1 MNIILTSAT
10 KHLREHLKHPELA
23 YRLIHFD
30 DGELYVKVSSH
41 LDNQP
46 VCVIAATP
54 APGDSWLELFFVLD
68 ALQRQKA
75 QINLIMTYFGY
86 ARQDRAAEG
95 EALSAE
101 VLSKCITLFPLHSI
115 RIIHAHST
123 TLHTFLT
130 FEQCFPIQLI
140 CPITKQYDCIV
151 APDHGAHAFVQSVAS
166 TCNVEAVF
174 LTKER
179 LIKDNAHV
187 TTFDGNHNIHGKR
200 ALIIDDMI
208 STGRTIISA
217 SEMLKRHGA
226 SHVDVYATHGLFVGD
241 CYERILESSIGTVY
255 VTNSLNQIPRER
267 LHCIDLTPLLNTI
280 IASTAQ

>member
-10 KHLREHLKHPELA
+10 KHLREHLEQPELA

-30 DGELYVKVSSH
+30 DGELYIKTSTH
-41 LDNQP
+41 LENQP

-54 APGDSWLELFFVLD
+54 APGDSWLELFFILD

-101 VLSKCITLFPLHSI
+101 VLSKCITLFPLQSI

-130 FEQCFPIQLI
+130 FEQCFPTQLI
-140 CPITKQYDCIV
+140 CPITKQYDCVV
-151 APDHGAHAFVQSVAS
+151 APDHGARSFVQHVAHQ
-166 TCNVEAVF
+166 CNIQAVF
-174 LTKER
+174 LEKER
-179 LIKDNAHV
+179 LIKDEAQV
-187 TTFDGNHNIHGKR
+187 ITFDGTTDIHGKR
-200 ALIIDDMI
+200 VLIIDDMI

-226 SHVDVYATHGLFVGD
+226 SHIDVYATHGLFVGD
-241 CYERILESSIGTVY
+241 CYERILESSIENVY
-255 VTNSLNQIPRER
+255 VTNSLNQIPRQR
-267 LHCIDLTPLLNTI
+267 LHCIDLTPLLSTI